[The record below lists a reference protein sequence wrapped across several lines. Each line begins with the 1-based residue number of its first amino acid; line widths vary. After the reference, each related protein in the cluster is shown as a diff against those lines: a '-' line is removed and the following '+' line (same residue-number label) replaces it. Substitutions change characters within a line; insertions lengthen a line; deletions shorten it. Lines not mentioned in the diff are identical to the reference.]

1 MGVIYQMNHAN
12 IGRTA
17 ALLYQVLRELSS
29 GEGSRA
35 RGYVYAGREYLA
47 EICKCS
53 DRTVRRALRELSD
66 AGLIRDVR
74 MGRGLNNRIYL
85 EAVPSVPSR
94 PDKTSVTHYNAKET
108 KAKQALSIHPQK
120 EEPNAPAARVDDG
133 CIERNSKPVLS
144 PWETVE
150 GAFSTSAK
158 KGKPTPKRPRRRS
171 TEAKREARQRYADAL
186 RQRLF
191 YGESGQTLAM
201 LDDDG
206 SRSAAAETAIALIAD
221 AVSTGRNVRVS
232 GAYLNAAQYW
242 DVVQWLDLD
251 ALETVLDRVNHAEN
265 VRNLTGYL
273 YASLYNECA
282 LRRLW
287 GTS

>member
-47 EICKCS
+47 EICRCS

-85 EAVPSVPSR
+85 LSSPAIGTTCQSR

-108 KAKQALSIHPQK
+108 KPIQALSINPQK

-133 CIERNSKPVLS
+133 L
-144 PWETVE
+144 
-150 GAFSTSAK
+150 
-158 KGKPTPKRPRRRS
+158 KGTIP
-171 TEAKREARQRYADAL
+171 L
-186 RQRLF
+186 
-191 YGESGQTLAM
+191 
-201 LDDDG
+201 
-206 SRSAAAETAIALIAD
+206 
-221 AVSTGRNVRVS
+221 
-232 GAYLNAAQYW
+232 
-242 DVVQWLDLD
+242 
-251 ALETVLDRVNHAEN
+251 
-265 VRNLTGYL
+265 
-273 YASLYNECA
+273 
-282 LRRLW
+282 
-287 GTS
+287 